1 MPPAGGSRGCEG
13 MGSSEGEE
21 RMACSLTRPAD
32 LPYLPT
38 EVWALIASG
47 LQGTHLLAFASA
59 SRQLRSAQA
68 RSGRILRT
76 RHREVF
82 SKTKRPT
89 EDFLLWL
96 GECTDPADERAFGAI
111 ACAAARHGYLR
122 VLECVESRARGVL
135 VREETSWH
143 ASRAGQLD
151 ALAWLRDRGC
161 HWSEHTATAAASGG
175 HLSVLRWLESQGC
188 PMLRHVCRE
197 VARSNDAIVLWLDA
211 SPA

>member
-1 MPPAGGSRGCEG
+1 
-13 MGSSEGEE
+13 MGSSEGEV

-38 EVWALIASG
+38 EVWALI
-47 LQGTHLLAFASA
+47 A

-122 VLECVESRARGVL
+122 VLERVESRARGVL
-135 VREETSWH
+135 VREGIW
-143 ASRAGQLD
+143 G
-151 ALAWLRDRGC
+151 DR
-161 HWSEHTATAAASGG
+161 
-175 HLSVLRWLESQGC
+175 VR
-188 PMLRHVCRE
+188 R
-197 VARSNDAIVLWLDA
+197 
-211 SPA
+211 